1 MSSPSDLISLATVK
15 AFLNVTDPSKDDAT
29 LGMMITQVSRAII
42 SNINRNS
49 FLPRSFSEI
58 RNGDGKQ
65 KMMLKNFPVL
75 SISSLTV
82 DGTAITA
89 APALLPN
96 APTSSGYVF
105 EPADD
110 EPPGSNQSI
119 MLRGLCF
126 NRGGQNVLVS
136 YVAGYQV
143 TGEAAVI
150 PASPFQLT
158 TSQPYGV
165 WGSDMGVMKAGVAM
179 TKVAM
184 APISGQYSVD
194 GNGKYT
200 FAAADTGA
208 AISIS
213 YGFIPAD
220 LANAAMEWIADRWKY
235 RERIGVASKS
245 LGGQETVS
253 FKISDTPSFV
263 KLVLQQYTRTVTL

>member
-1 MSSPSDLISLATVK
+1 MASPSDLISLATVK

-42 SNINRNS
+42 SNVNRNS
-49 FLPRSFSEI
+49 FLPRSFNEI

-65 KMMLKNFPVL
+65 KIMLGNYPVL
-75 SISSLTV
+75 SITSLTV
-82 DGTAITA
+82 DGVLILP
-89 APALLPN
+89 APALIANGPVSN
-96 APTSSGYVF
+96 GYVL

-110 EPPGSNQSI
+110 EPPGAPQNLY
-119 MLRGLCF
+119 LRGTYF
-126 NRGGQNVLVS
+126 NRGIQNVLVT
-136 YVAGYQV
+136 YPAGYQIIA
-143 TGEAAVI
+143 EASVV

-158 TSQPYGV
+158 TLQPYGV
-165 WGSDMGVMKAGVAM
+165 WGSDMGVTKAGVAM
-179 TKVAM
+179 TKVITV
-184 APISGQYSVD
+184 PITGQYSVSPI
-194 GNGKYT
+194 GVYT
-200 FAAADTGA
+200 FAAADTGQSVA
-208 AISIS
+208 IS

-253 FKISDTPSFV
+253 FRISDSPTFV